1 MKLKADWHA
10 CDLYCYDDD
19 FTFRLVS
26 VHDHV
31 VNLQVESWPHLLI
44 VGDSTL
50 EQGPAAIGLA
60 YDDFSL
66 FKSIFTEEIHGKFSR
81 NCLEISSKNQICSLF
96 WRDGRA
102 ISFAPQRYA
111 SLESCAVKRAV
122 TEYRKLILKKPLPT
136 AAAVLFD
143 LPGGDRYF
151 RQNIKIS
158 YPEMVD
164 AIIQKR
170 KHDLLRHCRNLAGM
184 GKGLT
189 PTGDDLIHGALLA
202 FHYFIYDD
210 IFLKQLED
218 DFRAVYRSNTN
229 IFGAHMLEMGL
240 SGLTPSAVIAFLRS
254 IAEGSPDPLIFRR
267 LVEIG
272 SCTGPDIAIA
282 LLYFAGKIYV

>member
-44 VGDSTL
+44 VGDLTL
-50 EQGPAAIGLA
+50 EQGPAAIGMA

-66 FKSIFTEEIHGKFSR
+66 FKSIVTEEIYGTFSQK
-81 NCLEISSKNQICSLF
+81 CLEIRNQNKVCSLS

-102 ISFAPQRYA
+102 ISFAPQRYNN
-111 SLESCAVKRAV
+111 LESCAVKRAV

-143 LPGGDRYF
+143 LPGGDSYF
-151 RQNIKIS
+151 RQNIINF
-158 YPEMVD
+158 YPELVD
-164 AIIQKR
+164 AILQKR
-170 KHDLLRHCRNLAGM
+170 KHDLLQHCRKLAGM

-210 IFLKQLED
+210 IFLKQLAD
-218 DFRAVYRSNTN
+218 NFRAVYRNNTN
-229 IFGAHMLEMGL
+229 LFGAHMLELGL
-240 SGLTPSAVIAFLRS
+240 AGLTPLIVIAFLNS
-254 IAEGSPDPLIFRR
+254 IAEGSPDPLIYKR
-267 LVEIG
+267 LIEIG
-272 SCTGPDIAIA
+272 SCTGHDIAIA
-282 LLYFAGKIYV
+282 LLYFAEKIYV